1 MNNNNIL
8 TELTV
13 DEWIWII
20 FIILSI
26 LNIYGDY
33 VKKEG
38 IIYNDYQKGISTKKI
53 FTFTVFISLIIYIYI
68 TNIKYQNIK
77 VVKFQNQ
84 DPRLHQLRLLGSIFI
99 VVGVFLL
106 LYFQINS
113 PTSNNPSVI

>member
-33 VKKEG
+33 VKKRG
-38 IIYNDYQKGISTKKI
+38 NY
-53 FTFTVFISLIIYIYI
+53 L
-68 TNIKYQNIK
+68 
-77 VVKFQNQ
+77 
-84 DPRLHQLRLLGSIFI
+84 
-99 VVGVFLL
+99 
-106 LYFQINS
+106 
-113 PTSNNPSVI
+113 